1 MEKRKLG
8 KEKTTLP
15 DYRTSEQQ
23 RHDDSDI
30 YTRMLMGMGEFLTWK
45 WGFFFKTTHMIDFD
59 ADCDLQKLSVPS
71 KKYY

>member
-45 WGFFFKTTHMIDFD
+45 WGFFF
-59 ADCDLQKLSVPS
+59 
-71 KKYY
+71 